1 MKSRNGQI
9 LQFPR
14 SAARPNSAAA
24 SGSWYHED
32 AVRVDADAPADV
44 GHQALHGT
52 RTFLTYD
59 FETRVGT
66 LHLRPGR
73 GTNLTACTELF
84 VAIDP
89 EVECIETGSVTLAV
103 QPTSD
108 RKWVVSV
115 LPGRLATFVLSRSG
129 STLNKVY
136 RDAI

>member
-14 SAARPNSAAA
+14 SAARSTSVAA
-24 SGSWYHED
+24 SGSWYHEE

-44 GHQALHGT
+44 GHQALHET

-73 GTNLTACTELF
+73 ETNLKACTELF

-89 EVECIETGSVTLAV
+89 EVECIETRVGNSRSTTYVRTGNGWL
-103 QPTSD
+103 
-108 RKWVVSV
+108 SV
-115 LPGRLATFVLSRSG
+115 LPG
-129 STLNKVY
+129 
-136 RDAI
+136 